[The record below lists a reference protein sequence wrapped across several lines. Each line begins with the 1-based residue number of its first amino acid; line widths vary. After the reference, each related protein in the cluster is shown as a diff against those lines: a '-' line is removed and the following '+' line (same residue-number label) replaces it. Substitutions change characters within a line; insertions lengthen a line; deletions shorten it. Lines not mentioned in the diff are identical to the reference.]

1 METSSDAIAVT
12 PIGHVRS
19 AYSSYAPSDEMRKRQ
34 SQIVVRAEFSD
45 GLMGLEPG
53 DEILTLFF
61 LHRAAEVGYELQ
73 LHPGHN
79 PDNPIRGVFATRSQY
94 RPNFIAAT
102 VARIQSINPDE
113 TTGGTVLDV
122 TELDAQDGSP
132 VIDIKRHSAA
142 FDGYLT

>member
-1 METSSDAIAVT
+1 MANAGDAIGVT
-12 PIGHVRS
+12 PIGQVRS
-19 AYSSYAPSDEMRKRQ
+19 RFDGYAPSDEMRKHQ
-34 SQIVVRAEFSD
+34 SQIVVYAEFAD

-53 DEILTLFF
+53 DQILTLFF

-79 PDNPIRGVFATRSQY
+79 LENPIRGVFATRSQY

-102 VARIQSINPDE
+102 VARILSIDPDE
-113 TTGGTVLDV
+113 RTGETILNV

-132 VIDIKRHSAA
+132 VIDIKRHSGG
-142 FDGYLT
+142 FDGPAS

>member
-1 METSSDAIAVT
+1 MANVDDAISVT

-19 AYSSYAPSDEMRKRQ
+19 RFDGYAPSDEMRKRQ
-34 SQIVVRAEFSD
+34 SQIVVHAEFAD

-53 DEILTLFF
+53 DHILTLFF

-79 PDNPIRGVFATRSQY
+79 PENPIRGVFATRSQY

-102 VARIQSINPDE
+102 VARILSIDPDE
-113 TTGGTVLDV
+113 GSGETILNV

-132 VIDIKRHSAA
+132 VIDIKRHSAG
-142 FDGYLT
+142 FDGPAP